1 MSVSSQS
8 TQGTAGSA
16 GDSTTAVSA
25 ALVAQAHGGESTY
38 AMFGV
43 RALSAEG
50 ARLEGALWLEVNEEL
65 QVELSAGDHQAPLR
79 IRARVVRLVRDGAPG
94 MDVVFS
100 DLSDSDRTRIES
112 MAAAAGLSR
121 RQDGR
126 DD

>member
-8 TQGTAGSA
+8 TQGTAGAA

-43 RALSAEG
+43 RALSVEG
-50 ARLEGALWLEVNEEL
+50 ARLEGVLWLEVNEEL
-65 QVELSAGDHQAPLR
+65 QVELSAGDRAPLR

>member
-8 TQGTAGSA
+8 TQGTTGSA
-16 GDSTTAVSA
+16 EDSRTAVSA
-25 ALVAQAHGGESTY
+25 ALVAEIYGGESTY
-38 AMFGV
+38 AMFDV
-43 RALSAEG
+43 RALCAEG
-50 ARLEGALWLEVNEEL
+50 ARLDGVLWLEVNEEL
-65 QVELSAGDHQAPLR
+65 QMELSAGDQAPLR
-79 IRARVVRLVRDGAPG
+79 IRARVVRLVRGGAPG

-100 DLSDSDRTRIES
+100 DLSDGDRTRIES

>member
-8 TQGTAGSA
+8 TQGTAGAA
-16 GDSTTAVSA
+16 GDSTTSVSA

-43 RALSAEG
+43 RALSVEG
-50 ARLEGALWLEVNEEL
+50 ARLEGVLWLEVNEEL
-65 QVELSAGDHQAPLR
+65 QVELSAGDRAPLR